1 MKIRQ
6 VSEIQRNKNKT
17 FSINLN
23 RLINVAANIIDKITN
38 LLFFT
43 FIHPR
48 TACSSARQY
57 PYYAKVS
64 AARSRQVPSSFNN
77 IKYFP
82 PINFCIARYFLIL
95 DHQSNHP

>member
-43 FIHPR
+43 FIHLR
-48 TACSSARQY
+48 SNSTSAGLY
-57 PYYAKVS
+57 P
-64 AARSRQVPSSFNN
+64 N
-77 IKYFP
+77 
-82 PINFCIARYFLIL
+82 
-95 DHQSNHP
+95 